1 MLFYITY
8 AGWTVGV
15 KEQREHF
22 AYEVGIGF
30 TLSYVTLALS
40 TGMIAFAYAALA
52 DFTPRCFLVILTSG
66 AFAGQEF
73 ATRSA
78 IQSTSGYIAFI
89 SCYILHIFN
98 VFCPYNFCHSHNIN
112 RHALI

>member
-40 TGMIAFAYAALA
+40 TGMIAFVYAAFA
-52 DFTPRCFLVILTSG
+52 DFTP
-66 AFAGQEF
+66 
-73 ATRSA
+73 
-78 IQSTSGYIAFI
+78 
-89 SCYILHIFN
+89 
-98 VFCPYNFCHSHNIN
+98 
-112 RHALI
+112 

>member
-30 TLSYVTLALS
+30 TLSYVTLAFGTS
-40 TGMIAFAYAALA
+40 MIAFVYAAFA
-52 DFTPRCFLVILTSG
+52 DFTP
-66 AFAGQEF
+66 
-73 ATRSA
+73 
-78 IQSTSGYIAFI
+78 
-89 SCYILHIFN
+89 
-98 VFCPYNFCHSHNIN
+98 
-112 RHALI
+112 